1 MNPVGMVQR
10 DSNDRESSAS
20 VGALACRGEQIKDRE
35 KKTTEDQER
44 CRIRDM
50 YAIMYEICMIYTY
63 VYDPYMIHIK
73 LTYMH

>member
-35 KKTTEDQER
+35 KKR
-44 CRIRDM
+44 LKIRKDV
-50 YAIMYEICMIYTY
+50 ASEICMQLCMKY
-63 VYDPYMIHIK
+63 
-73 LTYMH
+73 L

>member
-35 KKTTEDQER
+35 KNRLK
-44 CRIRDM
+44 IRKDV
-50 YAIMYEICMIYTY
+50 ASEICMQLCMKY
-63 VYDPYMIHIK
+63 V
-73 LTYMH
+73 